1 MKSLFYLIPIIIYI
15 DLICGIKITK
25 LEKANNTT
33 NSTTLVS
40 AADYNYTQFI
50 GSQKKCSIKYC
61 LRCDSGSIDTCAEC
75 NNGFELYDNKCLSNK
90 SNLFFNLNRKGKI
103 T

>member
-1 MKSLFYLIPIIIYI
+1 M
-15 DLICGIKITK
+15 KITK
-25 LEKANNTT
+25 LEKANNAT
-33 NSTTLVS
+33 NSINLTTLVS
-40 AADYNYTQFI
+40 AADSNYTKFI
-50 GSQKKCSIKYC
+50 SSLKKCSIKYC

-75 NNGFELYDNKCLSNK
+75 NKDFELYDNKCLSNK